1 MTDLT
6 RWFDNRLSPIEMLER
21 LFEGGVAASGIR
33 VEQVVE
39 GTTLVVRA
47 DVTASYKDGVLEVRA
62 SIPERDQPS
71 SSAHKIPIARE

>member
-21 LFEGGVAASGIR
+21 LFER
-33 VEQVVE
+33 
-39 GTTLVVRA
+39 
-47 DVTASYKDGVLEVRA
+47 
-62 SIPERDQPS
+62 PERDQPS